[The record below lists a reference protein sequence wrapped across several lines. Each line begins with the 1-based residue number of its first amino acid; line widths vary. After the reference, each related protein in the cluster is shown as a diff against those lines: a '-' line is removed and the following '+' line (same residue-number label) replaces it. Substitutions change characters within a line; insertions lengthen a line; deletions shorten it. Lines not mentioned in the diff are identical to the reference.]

1 MMEDESRVHEIEF
14 HVKGIRGYV
23 SVAEL
28 NIGKVFLLRLTP
40 CYFKLQLVYVS
51 RNNVPRR
58 CDHLRHI
65 AGNIASPACN
75 VEAIHAGSDASAP
88 EQLKRCWSH
97 YPRENA

>member
-14 HVKGIRGYV
+14 HFEGVGRDVG
-23 SVAEL
+23 VAEVD
-28 NIGKVFLLRLTP
+28 IGKVFLLRLASR
-40 CYFKLQLVYVS
+40 YFKLGLVNVN
-51 RNNVPRR
+51 RNNKTSRVNHP
-58 CDHLRHI
+58 CHI